1 MRKVL
6 SVLCV
11 VFLSLLMVSQVYGAT
26 LKEIQDRG
34 VIKVAL
40 DVTEPFCYE
49 EEGQLKGLEVDM
61 ANAIAE
67 AIGVKLEI
75 SLPGWENITK
85 AWDPNYDWS
94 DFDIA
99 MGAITITEE
108 RAKVC
113 DFSDWYFMSGQMVI
127 VPKDSSIQSPDQ
139 LKGRKVAA
147 LKASVCEDVASQLTD
162 QIVLVSSVDEGYEK
176 LLNGE
181 ADAMVYDGGFLQYKV
196 KKDPRFR
203 LLDEN
208 FTRERYGVA
217 MPKNTSE
224 LKAVIDEVVKKNRKE
239 LFEKWFK

>member
-6 SVLCV
+6 PILCI
-11 VFLSLLMVSQVYGAT
+11 VFLSLLVVSSAFGAT

-40 DVTEPFCYE
+40 DVSEPFCYE

-75 SLPGWENITK
+75 SLPGWDSITR

-113 DFSDWYFMSGQMVI
+113 DFSDWFGIS
-127 VPKDSSIQSPDQ
+127 
-139 LKGRKVAA
+139 
-147 LKASVCEDVASQLTD
+147 
-162 QIVLVSSVDEGYEK
+162 
-176 LLNGE
+176 
-181 ADAMVYDGGFLQYKV
+181 
-196 KKDPRFR
+196 
-203 LLDEN
+203 
-208 FTRERYGVA
+208 
-217 MPKNTSE
+217 
-224 LKAVIDEVVKKNRKE
+224 
-239 LFEKWFK
+239 